1 MYFFDSLVKNNL
13 YGDTDTMKNI
23 LKIYFTFVIFLSLT
37 ISSLF
42 YFSELKNNTITDQVV
57 SNTNI
62 TNKKIAYLTFDD
74 GPSKN
79 TDKILKILDTYNIK
93 ATFFVVGPSYYL
105 KDEYLK
111 KIVQA
116 GHELAIHSYEHNYN
130 QIYSSKE
137 NYIEDFQ
144 KCAEWIKRITGI
156 TPKIYRFPGGSSN
169 TIASK
174 QLIKSIIN
182 DLNNKGYIHAD
193 WNVDTL
199 DSYVKDDKNKI
210 VNNAITA
217 LKRNENN
224 NHYYQT
230 ILMHDDIKKSITID
244 ALPILIEK
252 LIYYGYHFQALT
264 QDSHIIKHV
273 K

>member
-1 MYFFDSLVKNNL
+1 
-13 YGDTDTMKNI
+13 MKKI
-23 LKIYFTFVIFLSLT
+23 LKKYFTFIIFLSLI
-37 ISSLF
+37 ISSVF
-42 YFSELKNNTITDQVV
+42 YFSALKNNNISNETM
-57 SNTNI
+57 SNTNVSI
-62 TNKKIAYLTFDD
+62 KKIAYLTFDD

-79 TDKILKILDTYNIK
+79 TNKILQILDKYNIK

-116 GHELAIHSYEHNYN
+116 GHSLAIHSYEHNYN
-130 QIYSSKE
+130 EIYSSKE
-137 NYIEDFQ
+137 NYIKDFQ
-144 KCAEWIKRITGI
+144 KCANWIKKVTGI
-156 TPKIYRFPGGSSN
+156 TPTIYRFPGGSSN

-174 QLIKSIIN
+174 SLIKSIIN
-182 DLNNKGYIHAD
+182 ELNDKGYIHAD

-199 DSYVKDDKNKI
+199 DSYIKDDKNKI
-210 VNNAITA
+210 VNNAIKA

-224 NHYYQT
+224 KHYYQT
-230 ILMHDDIKKSITID
+230 ILMHDDIKKSTSID

-252 LIYYGYHFQALT
+252 FLSYGYHFEVLT
-264 QDSHIIKHV
+264 PYSHIIKHV